1 MAAATPYAQA
11 NNLEGEITA
20 GRNGRYTSDIYNLI
34 GIAPTALE
42 PMGFALQ
49 SGSWPTN
56 TPASEKATKLQVLV
70 GSSTGY
76 NFQDSRKSYNS
87 PKRYRYEGQ
96 TDANGKELPPF
107 VDIDK
112 DKMTLTIK
120 TGEGSTEKSR
130 SWELEIVGVLEPDGA
145 KGYWTQSGIVLR
157 IQDMKMLQKIY
168 NDMTKTKEESKSYD
182 QVYVKVD
189 DLSNVTDVET
199 AIHDLGFTNTY
210 SMNQQREEMQKQVM
224 NSQMIFGGIAAVS
237 LLVAAINIINTMTMA
252 IYERTREIGV
262 MKVLGC
268 ELGNIRTMFLLE
280 SSTIGFIGGLIGLG
294 ISLIASFVLNNLSTL
309 GQGLDLSGRMGGGV
323 DMGGGGGAI
332 SQHKDNVDWESDID
346 PVGVRH
352 YENYQSQLHEM
363 LWKQFS
369 ARKYL
374 WAEFIWCMFDFASY
388 GRTEGDTKSQHDKG
402 LCTRERIPKDVYFFY
417 RSVWSSEKT
426 VYITERR
433 HEFRAC
439 NVPFV
444 KVYSNADAVELCI
457 NDVSHGRISR
467 SELSDDESTVFV
479 WKNIK
484 INLNL

>member
-1 MAAATPYAQA
+1 MKISDEISLSARNLLRRKGRTALTLVGVVIGTCMVVLMISLGIAQTKTNEEMLQSWGDLTQVQIYGYGMMQGSDGKPLYLDDAAIAGIKQIPHVAAATPYAQA

-34 GIAPTALE
+34 GIDPTALE

-309 GQGLDLSGRMGGGV
+309 GQGLDLSGLMGGGYY
-323 DMGGGGGAI
+323 MGGGGGTISIIPPWLMLAALVFATLVGLVAGILPANKAVKISALEAI
-332 SQHKDNVDWESDID
+332 
-346 PVGVRH
+346 
-352 YENYQSQLHEM
+352 
-363 LWKQFS
+363 
-369 ARKYL
+369 
-374 WAEFIWCMFDFASY
+374 
-388 GRTEGDTKSQHDKG
+388 
-402 LCTRERIPKDVYFFY
+402 
-417 RSVWSSEKT
+417 
-426 VYITERR
+426 R
-433 HEFRAC
+433 HE
-439 NVPFV
+439 
-444 KVYSNADAVELCI
+444 
-457 NDVSHGRISR
+457 
-467 SELSDDESTVFV
+467 
-479 WKNIK
+479 
-484 INLNL
+484 

>member
-1 MAAATPYAQA
+1 MKISDEISLSARNLLRRKGRTALTLVGVVIGTCMVVLMISLGIAQTKTNEEMLQSWGDLTQVQIYGYGTMMGSDGKPLYLDDAAIANIKQIPHVAAATPYAQA
-11 NNLEGEITA
+11 YNLEGEITA

-34 GIAPTALE
+34 GIDPTALE

-309 GQGLDLSGRMGGGV
+309 GQGLDLSGLMGGGYY
-323 DMGGGGGAI
+323 MGGGGGTISIIPPWLMLAALVFATLVGLVAGILPSNKAVKISALEAI
-332 SQHKDNVDWESDID
+332 
-346 PVGVRH
+346 
-352 YENYQSQLHEM
+352 
-363 LWKQFS
+363 
-369 ARKYL
+369 
-374 WAEFIWCMFDFASY
+374 
-388 GRTEGDTKSQHDKG
+388 
-402 LCTRERIPKDVYFFY
+402 
-417 RSVWSSEKT
+417 
-426 VYITERR
+426 R
-433 HEFRAC
+433 HE
-439 NVPFV
+439 
-444 KVYSNADAVELCI
+444 
-457 NDVSHGRISR
+457 
-467 SELSDDESTVFV
+467 
-479 WKNIK
+479 
-484 INLNL
+484 

>member
-1 MAAATPYAQA
+1 MKISDEISLSARNLLRRKGRTALTLVGVVIGTCMVVLMISLGIAQTKTNEEMLQSWGDLTQVQIYGYGTMMGSDGKPLYLDDAAIANIKQIPHVAAATPYAQA
-11 NNLEGEITA
+11 YNLEGEITA

-34 GIAPTALE
+34 GIDPTALE

-157 IQDMKMLQKIY
+157 IQPMKMLQKIY
-168 NDMTKTKEESKSYD
+168 NDMTKTKEESKSYE

-309 GQGLDLSGRMGGGV
+309 GQGLDLSGLMGGGYY
-323 DMGGGGGAI
+323 MGGGGGTISIIPPWLMLAALVFATLVGLVAGILPANKAVKISALEAI
-332 SQHKDNVDWESDID
+332 
-346 PVGVRH
+346 
-352 YENYQSQLHEM
+352 
-363 LWKQFS
+363 
-369 ARKYL
+369 
-374 WAEFIWCMFDFASY
+374 
-388 GRTEGDTKSQHDKG
+388 
-402 LCTRERIPKDVYFFY
+402 
-417 RSVWSSEKT
+417 
-426 VYITERR
+426 R
-433 HEFRAC
+433 HE
-439 NVPFV
+439 
-444 KVYSNADAVELCI
+444 
-457 NDVSHGRISR
+457 
-467 SELSDDESTVFV
+467 
-479 WKNIK
+479 
-484 INLNL
+484 

>member
-1 MAAATPYAQA
+1 MKISDEISLSARNLLRRKGRTALTLVGVVIGTCMVVLMISLGIAQTKTNEEMLQSWGDLTQVQIYGYGMMMGSDGKPLYLDDAAIANIKQIPHVAAATPYAQA
-11 NNLEGEITA
+11 YNLEGEITA

-34 GIAPTALE
+34 GIDPTALE

-76 NFQDSRKSYNS
+76 NFQDSRKSFNS

-157 IQDMKMLQKIY
+157 IQDMKMLQKLY

-182 QVYVKVD
+182 EVYVKVD

-199 AIHDLGFTNTY
+199 AIHELGFTNTY

-309 GQGLDLSGRMGGGV
+309 GQGLDLSGLMGGGYY
-323 DMGGGGGAI
+323 MGGGGGTISIIPPWLMLAALVFATLVGLVAGILPANKAVKISALEAI
-332 SQHKDNVDWESDID
+332 
-346 PVGVRH
+346 
-352 YENYQSQLHEM
+352 
-363 LWKQFS
+363 
-369 ARKYL
+369 
-374 WAEFIWCMFDFASY
+374 
-388 GRTEGDTKSQHDKG
+388 
-402 LCTRERIPKDVYFFY
+402 
-417 RSVWSSEKT
+417 
-426 VYITERR
+426 R
-433 HEFRAC
+433 HE
-439 NVPFV
+439 
-444 KVYSNADAVELCI
+444 
-457 NDVSHGRISR
+457 
-467 SELSDDESTVFV
+467 
-479 WKNIK
+479 
-484 INLNL
+484 

>member
-1 MAAATPYAQA
+1 MKISDEISLSARNLLRRKGRTALTLVGVVIGTCMVVLMISLGIAQTKTNEEMLQSWGDLTQVQIYGYGMMMSSDGKPLYLDDAAIANIKQIPHVAAATPYAQA
-11 NNLEGEITA
+11 YNLEGEITA

-34 GIAPTALE
+34 GIDPTALE

-168 NDMTKTKEESKSYD
+168 NDMTKTKEESKSYE

-309 GQGLDLSGRMGGGV
+309 GQGLDLSGLMGGGYY
-323 DMGGGGGAI
+323 MGGGGGTISIIPPWLMLAALVFATLVGLVAGILPANKAVKISALEAI
-332 SQHKDNVDWESDID
+332 
-346 PVGVRH
+346 
-352 YENYQSQLHEM
+352 
-363 LWKQFS
+363 
-369 ARKYL
+369 
-374 WAEFIWCMFDFASY
+374 
-388 GRTEGDTKSQHDKG
+388 
-402 LCTRERIPKDVYFFY
+402 
-417 RSVWSSEKT
+417 
-426 VYITERR
+426 R
-433 HEFRAC
+433 HE
-439 NVPFV
+439 
-444 KVYSNADAVELCI
+444 
-457 NDVSHGRISR
+457 
-467 SELSDDESTVFV
+467 
-479 WKNIK
+479 
-484 INLNL
+484 

>member
-1 MAAATPYAQA
+1 MKISDEISLSARNLLRRKGRTALTLVGVVIGTCMVVLMISLGIAQTKTNEEMLQSWGDLTQVQIYGYGMMMSNDGKPLYLDDAAIANIKQIPHVAAATPYAQA
-11 NNLEGEITA
+11 YNLEGEITA

-34 GIAPTALE
+34 GIDPTALE

-157 IQDMKMLQKIY
+157 IQDMKMLQKLY

-309 GQGLDLSGRMGGGV
+309 GQGLDLSGLMGGGYY
-323 DMGGGGGAI
+323 MGGGGGTISIIPPWLMLAALVFATLVGLVAGILPANKAVKISALEAI
-332 SQHKDNVDWESDID
+332 
-346 PVGVRH
+346 
-352 YENYQSQLHEM
+352 
-363 LWKQFS
+363 
-369 ARKYL
+369 
-374 WAEFIWCMFDFASY
+374 
-388 GRTEGDTKSQHDKG
+388 
-402 LCTRERIPKDVYFFY
+402 
-417 RSVWSSEKT
+417 
-426 VYITERR
+426 R
-433 HEFRAC
+433 HE
-439 NVPFV
+439 
-444 KVYSNADAVELCI
+444 
-457 NDVSHGRISR
+457 
-467 SELSDDESTVFV
+467 
-479 WKNIK
+479 
-484 INLNL
+484 

>member
-1 MAAATPYAQA
+1 MKISDEISLSARNLLRRKGRTALTLVGVVIGTCMVVLMISLGIAQTKTNEEMLQSWGDLTQVQIYGYGTMMGSDGKPLYLDDAAIANIKQIPHVAAATPYAQA
-11 NNLEGEITA
+11 YNLEGEITA

-34 GIAPTALE
+34 GIDPTALE

-76 NFQDSRKSYNS
+76 NFQDSRKSFNS

-157 IQDMKMLQKIY
+157 IQDMKMLQKVY

-189 DLSNVTDVET
+189 DLSNVTDVEA
-199 AIHDLGFTNTY
+199 AIHDMGFTNTY

-309 GQGLDLSGRMGGGV
+309 GQGLDLSGLMGGGYY
-323 DMGGGGGAI
+323 MGGGGGTISIIPPWLMLAALVFATLVGLVAGILPANKAVKISALEAI
-332 SQHKDNVDWESDID
+332 
-346 PVGVRH
+346 
-352 YENYQSQLHEM
+352 
-363 LWKQFS
+363 
-369 ARKYL
+369 
-374 WAEFIWCMFDFASY
+374 
-388 GRTEGDTKSQHDKG
+388 
-402 LCTRERIPKDVYFFY
+402 
-417 RSVWSSEKT
+417 
-426 VYITERR
+426 R
-433 HEFRAC
+433 HE
-439 NVPFV
+439 
-444 KVYSNADAVELCI
+444 
-457 NDVSHGRISR
+457 
-467 SELSDDESTVFV
+467 
-479 WKNIK
+479 
-484 INLNL
+484 

>member
-1 MAAATPYAQA
+1 MKISDEISLSARNLLRRKGRTALTLVGVVIGTCMVVLMISLGIAQTKTNEEMLKSWGDLTQVQIYGYGMMQGSDGKPLYLDDAAIANIKQIPHVAAATPYAQGY
-11 NNLEGEITA
+11 NLEGTITA
-20 GRNGRYTSDIYNLI
+20 GRNDRYTMDISNLI
-34 GIAPTALE
+34 GIDPTALE
-42 PMGFALQ
+42 PMGFTLQ

-76 NFQDSRKSYNS
+76 NFEDSRKSYNS

-130 SWELEIVGVLEPDGA
+130 SWQLEIVGVLEPDGA

-309 GQGLDLSGRMGGGV
+309 GQGLDLSGLMGGGYY
-323 DMGGGGGAI
+323 MGGGGGTISIIPPWLMLAALVFATLVGLVAGILPANKAVKISALEAI
-332 SQHKDNVDWESDID
+332 
-346 PVGVRH
+346 
-352 YENYQSQLHEM
+352 
-363 LWKQFS
+363 
-369 ARKYL
+369 
-374 WAEFIWCMFDFASY
+374 
-388 GRTEGDTKSQHDKG
+388 
-402 LCTRERIPKDVYFFY
+402 
-417 RSVWSSEKT
+417 
-426 VYITERR
+426 R
-433 HEFRAC
+433 HE
-439 NVPFV
+439 
-444 KVYSNADAVELCI
+444 
-457 NDVSHGRISR
+457 
-467 SELSDDESTVFV
+467 
-479 WKNIK
+479 
-484 INLNL
+484 

>member
-1 MAAATPYAQA
+1 MKISDEISLSARNLLRRKGRTALTLVGVVIGTCMVVLMISLGIAQTKTNEEMLQSWGDLTQVQIYGYGTMMGSDGKPLYLDDAAITNIKQIPHVAAATPYAQSY
-11 NNLEGEITA
+11 NLEGEITA
-20 GRNGRYTSDIYNLI
+20 GRNDRYTSDIYNLI
-34 GIAPTALE
+34 GIDPTALE

-49 SGSWPTN
+49 SGSWLTN

-130 SWELEIVGVLEPDGA
+130 SWELEVVGVLEPDGA

-157 IQDMKMLQKIY
+157 IQDMKMLQKLY

-189 DLSNVTDVET
+189 DLSYVTDVEN
-199 AIHDLGFTNTY
+199 AIHELGFSNTY

-309 GQGLDLSGRMGGGV
+309 GQGLDLSGLMGGGYY
-323 DMGGGGGAI
+323 MGGGGGTISIIPPWLMLAALVFATLVGLVAGILPANKAVKISALEAI
-332 SQHKDNVDWESDID
+332 
-346 PVGVRH
+346 
-352 YENYQSQLHEM
+352 
-363 LWKQFS
+363 
-369 ARKYL
+369 
-374 WAEFIWCMFDFASY
+374 
-388 GRTEGDTKSQHDKG
+388 
-402 LCTRERIPKDVYFFY
+402 
-417 RSVWSSEKT
+417 
-426 VYITERR
+426 R
-433 HEFRAC
+433 HE
-439 NVPFV
+439 
-444 KVYSNADAVELCI
+444 
-457 NDVSHGRISR
+457 
-467 SELSDDESTVFV
+467 
-479 WKNIK
+479 
-484 INLNL
+484 

>member
-1 MAAATPYAQA
+1 MKISDEISLSARNLLRRKGRTALTLVGVVIGTCMVVLMISLGIAQTKTNEEMLQSWGDLTQVQIYGYGMMMSSDGKPLYLDDAAIANIKQIPHVAAATPYAQA
-11 NNLEGEITA
+11 YNLEGEITA

-34 GIAPTALE
+34 GIDPTALE

-168 NDMTKTKEESKSYD
+168 NDMTKTKEESKSYE

-280 SSTIGFIGGLIGLG
+280 SSTIGFIGGLIGVG

-309 GQGLDLSGRMGGGV
+309 GQGLDLSGLMGGGYY
-323 DMGGGGGAI
+323 MGGGGGTISIIPPWLMLAALVFATLVGLVAGILPANKAVKISALEAI
-332 SQHKDNVDWESDID
+332 
-346 PVGVRH
+346 
-352 YENYQSQLHEM
+352 
-363 LWKQFS
+363 
-369 ARKYL
+369 
-374 WAEFIWCMFDFASY
+374 
-388 GRTEGDTKSQHDKG
+388 
-402 LCTRERIPKDVYFFY
+402 
-417 RSVWSSEKT
+417 
-426 VYITERR
+426 R
-433 HEFRAC
+433 HE
-439 NVPFV
+439 
-444 KVYSNADAVELCI
+444 
-457 NDVSHGRISR
+457 
-467 SELSDDESTVFV
+467 
-479 WKNIK
+479 
-484 INLNL
+484 

>member
-1 MAAATPYAQA
+1 MKISDEISLSARNLLRRKGRTALTLVGVVIGTCMVVLMISLGIAQTKTNEEMLQSWGDLTQVQIYGYGMMMSNDGKPLYLDDAAIANIKQIPHVAAATPYAQA
-11 NNLEGEITA
+11 YNLEGEITA

-34 GIAPTALE
+34 GIDPTALE

-157 IQDMKMLQKIY
+157 IQDMKMLQKLY

-189 DLSNVTDVET
+189 DLSYVTDVEN
-199 AIHDLGFTNTY
+199 AIHELGFTNTY

-224 NSQMIFGGIAAVS
+224 KSQMIFGGIAAVS

-280 SSTIGFIGGLIGLG
+280 SSTIGFIGGLIGLC

-309 GQGLDLSGRMGGGV
+309 GQGLDLSGLMGGGYY
-323 DMGGGGGAI
+323 MGGGGGTISIIPPWLMLAALVFATLVGLVAGILPANKAVKISALEAI
-332 SQHKDNVDWESDID
+332 
-346 PVGVRH
+346 
-352 YENYQSQLHEM
+352 
-363 LWKQFS
+363 
-369 ARKYL
+369 
-374 WAEFIWCMFDFASY
+374 
-388 GRTEGDTKSQHDKG
+388 
-402 LCTRERIPKDVYFFY
+402 
-417 RSVWSSEKT
+417 
-426 VYITERR
+426 R
-433 HEFRAC
+433 HE
-439 NVPFV
+439 
-444 KVYSNADAVELCI
+444 
-457 NDVSHGRISR
+457 
-467 SELSDDESTVFV
+467 
-479 WKNIK
+479 
-484 INLNL
+484 

>member
-1 MAAATPYAQA
+1 MKISDEISLSARNLLRRKGRTALTLVGVVIGTCMVVLMISLGIAQTKTNEEMLQSWGDLTQVQIYGYGMMQGSDGKPLYLDDAAIANIKQIPHVAAATPYAQGY
-11 NNLEGEITA
+11 NLEGTITA
-20 GRNGRYTSDIYNLI
+20 GRNDRYTMDISNLI
-34 GIAPTALE
+34 GIDPTALE
-42 PMGFALQ
+42 PMGFTLQ

-96 TDANGKELPPF
+96 TDATGKELPPF

-309 GQGLDLSGRMGGGV
+309 GQGLDLSGLMGGGYY
-323 DMGGGGGAI
+323 MGGGGGTISIIPPWLMLAALVFATLVGLVAGILPANKAVKISALEAI
-332 SQHKDNVDWESDID
+332 
-346 PVGVRH
+346 
-352 YENYQSQLHEM
+352 
-363 LWKQFS
+363 
-369 ARKYL
+369 
-374 WAEFIWCMFDFASY
+374 
-388 GRTEGDTKSQHDKG
+388 
-402 LCTRERIPKDVYFFY
+402 
-417 RSVWSSEKT
+417 
-426 VYITERR
+426 R
-433 HEFRAC
+433 HE
-439 NVPFV
+439 
-444 KVYSNADAVELCI
+444 
-457 NDVSHGRISR
+457 
-467 SELSDDESTVFV
+467 
-479 WKNIK
+479 
-484 INLNL
+484 

>member
-1 MAAATPYAQA
+1 MKISDEISLSARNLLRRKGRTALTLVGVVIGTCMVVLMISLGIAQTKTNEEMLQSWGDLTQVQIYGYGTMMGSDGKPLYLDDAAITNIKQIPHVAAATPYAQA
-11 NNLEGEITA
+11 YNLEGEITA

-34 GIAPTALE
+34 GIDPTALE

-168 NDMTKTKEESKSYD
+168 NDMTKTKEESKSYE

-199 AIHDLGFTNTY
+199 AIHDMGFTNTY

-309 GQGLDLSGRMGGGV
+309 GQGLDLSGLMGGGYY
-323 DMGGGGGAI
+323 MGGGGGTISIIPPWLMLAALVFATLVGLVAGILPANKAVKISALEAI
-332 SQHKDNVDWESDID
+332 
-346 PVGVRH
+346 
-352 YENYQSQLHEM
+352 
-363 LWKQFS
+363 
-369 ARKYL
+369 
-374 WAEFIWCMFDFASY
+374 
-388 GRTEGDTKSQHDKG
+388 
-402 LCTRERIPKDVYFFY
+402 
-417 RSVWSSEKT
+417 
-426 VYITERR
+426 R
-433 HEFRAC
+433 HE
-439 NVPFV
+439 
-444 KVYSNADAVELCI
+444 
-457 NDVSHGRISR
+457 
-467 SELSDDESTVFV
+467 
-479 WKNIK
+479 
-484 INLNL
+484 

>member
-1 MAAATPYAQA
+1 MKISDEISLSARNLLRRKGRTALTLVGVVIGTCMVVLMISLGIAQTKTNEEMLQSWGDLTQVQIYGYGMMMSGDGKPLYLDDAAIATIKQIPHVAAATPYAQA
-11 NNLEGEITA
+11 YNLEGEITA

-34 GIAPTALE
+34 GIDPTALE

-49 SGSWPTN
+49 RGSWPTN

-76 NFQDSRKSYNS
+76 NFQDSRKSFNS

-130 SWELEIVGVLEPDGA
+130 SWELEVVGVLEPDGA

-157 IQDMKMLQKIY
+157 IQDMKMLQKLY

-189 DLSNVTDVET
+189 DLSYVTDVEN
-199 AIHDLGFTNTY
+199 AIHELGFTNTY

-224 NSQMIFGGIAAVS
+224 KSQMIFGGIAAVS

-280 SSTIGFIGGLIGLG
+280 SSTIGFIGGLIGLC

-309 GQGLDLSGRMGGGV
+309 GQGLDLSGLMGGGYY
-323 DMGGGGGAI
+323 MGGGGGTISIIPPWLMLAALVFATLVGLVAGILPANQAVKISALEAI
-332 SQHKDNVDWESDID
+332 
-346 PVGVRH
+346 
-352 YENYQSQLHEM
+352 
-363 LWKQFS
+363 
-369 ARKYL
+369 
-374 WAEFIWCMFDFASY
+374 
-388 GRTEGDTKSQHDKG
+388 
-402 LCTRERIPKDVYFFY
+402 
-417 RSVWSSEKT
+417 
-426 VYITERR
+426 R
-433 HEFRAC
+433 HE
-439 NVPFV
+439 
-444 KVYSNADAVELCI
+444 
-457 NDVSHGRISR
+457 
-467 SELSDDESTVFV
+467 
-479 WKNIK
+479 
-484 INLNL
+484 

>member
-1 MAAATPYAQA
+1 MKISDEISLSARNLLRRKGRTALTLVGVVIGTCMVVLMISLGIAQTKTNEEMLQSWGDLTQVQIYGYGTMMGSDGKPLYLDDAAIANIKQIPHVAAATPYAQSY
-11 NNLEGEITA
+11 NLEGEITA
-20 GRNGRYTSDIYNLI
+20 GRNDRYTSDIYNLI
-34 GIAPTALE
+34 GIDPTALE

-309 GQGLDLSGRMGGGV
+309 GQGLDLSGLMGGGYY
-323 DMGGGGGAI
+323 MGGGGGTISIIPPWLMLAALVFATLVGLVAGILPANKAVKISALEAI
-332 SQHKDNVDWESDID
+332 
-346 PVGVRH
+346 
-352 YENYQSQLHEM
+352 
-363 LWKQFS
+363 
-369 ARKYL
+369 
-374 WAEFIWCMFDFASY
+374 
-388 GRTEGDTKSQHDKG
+388 
-402 LCTRERIPKDVYFFY
+402 
-417 RSVWSSEKT
+417 
-426 VYITERR
+426 R
-433 HEFRAC
+433 HE
-439 NVPFV
+439 
-444 KVYSNADAVELCI
+444 
-457 NDVSHGRISR
+457 
-467 SELSDDESTVFV
+467 
-479 WKNIK
+479 
-484 INLNL
+484 

>member
-1 MAAATPYAQA
+1 MKISDEISLSARNLLRRKGRTALTLVGVVIGTCMVVLMISLGIAQTKTNEEMLQSWGDLTQVQIYGYGMMMGSDGKPLYLDDAAIANIKQIPHVAAATPYAQA

-34 GIAPTALE
+34 GIDPTALE

-56 TPASEKATKLQVLV
+56 APASEKATKLQVLV

-157 IQDMKMLQKIY
+157 IQDMKMLQKLY

-309 GQGLDLSGRMGGGV
+309 GQGLDLSGLMGGGYY
-323 DMGGGGGAI
+323 MGGGGGTISIIPPWLMLAALVFATLVGLVAGILPVNKAVKISALEAI
-332 SQHKDNVDWESDID
+332 
-346 PVGVRH
+346 
-352 YENYQSQLHEM
+352 
-363 LWKQFS
+363 
-369 ARKYL
+369 
-374 WAEFIWCMFDFASY
+374 
-388 GRTEGDTKSQHDKG
+388 
-402 LCTRERIPKDVYFFY
+402 
-417 RSVWSSEKT
+417 
-426 VYITERR
+426 R
-433 HEFRAC
+433 HE
-439 NVPFV
+439 
-444 KVYSNADAVELCI
+444 
-457 NDVSHGRISR
+457 
-467 SELSDDESTVFV
+467 
-479 WKNIK
+479 
-484 INLNL
+484 

>member
-1 MAAATPYAQA
+1 MKISDEISLSARNLLRRKGRTALTLVGVVIGTCMVVLMISLGIAQTKTNEEMLQSWGDLTQVQIYGYGMMMGSDGKPLYLDDAAIANIKQIPHVAAATPYAQA

-34 GIAPTALE
+34 GIDPTALE

-76 NFQDSRKSYNS
+76 NFQDSRKSFNS

-309 GQGLDLSGRMGGGV
+309 GQGLDLSGLMGGGYY
-323 DMGGGGGAI
+323 MGGGGGTISIIPPWLMLAALVFATLVGLVAGILPANKAVKISALEAI
-332 SQHKDNVDWESDID
+332 
-346 PVGVRH
+346 
-352 YENYQSQLHEM
+352 
-363 LWKQFS
+363 
-369 ARKYL
+369 
-374 WAEFIWCMFDFASY
+374 
-388 GRTEGDTKSQHDKG
+388 
-402 LCTRERIPKDVYFFY
+402 
-417 RSVWSSEKT
+417 
-426 VYITERR
+426 R
-433 HEFRAC
+433 HE
-439 NVPFV
+439 
-444 KVYSNADAVELCI
+444 
-457 NDVSHGRISR
+457 
-467 SELSDDESTVFV
+467 
-479 WKNIK
+479 
-484 INLNL
+484 

>member
-1 MAAATPYAQA
+1 MKISDEISLSARNLLRRKGRTALTLVGVVIGTCMVVLMISLGIAQTKTNEEMLQSWGDLTQVQIYGYGTMMGSDGKPLYLDDAAIANIKQIPHVAAATPYAQA
-11 NNLEGEITA
+11 YNLEGEITA

-34 GIAPTALE
+34 GIDPTALE

-120 TGEGSTEKSR
+120 TGEGSTEMSR

-145 KGYWTQSGIVLR
+145 KGYLTQSGIVLR

-309 GQGLDLSGRMGGGV
+309 GQGLDLSGLMGGGYY
-323 DMGGGGGAI
+323 MGGGGGTISIIPPWLMLAALVFATLVGLVAGILPANKAVKISALEAI
-332 SQHKDNVDWESDID
+332 
-346 PVGVRH
+346 
-352 YENYQSQLHEM
+352 
-363 LWKQFS
+363 
-369 ARKYL
+369 
-374 WAEFIWCMFDFASY
+374 
-388 GRTEGDTKSQHDKG
+388 
-402 LCTRERIPKDVYFFY
+402 
-417 RSVWSSEKT
+417 
-426 VYITERR
+426 R
-433 HEFRAC
+433 HE
-439 NVPFV
+439 
-444 KVYSNADAVELCI
+444 
-457 NDVSHGRISR
+457 
-467 SELSDDESTVFV
+467 
-479 WKNIK
+479 
-484 INLNL
+484 

>member
-1 MAAATPYAQA
+1 MKISDEISLSARNLLRRKGRTALTLVGVVIGTCMVVLMISLGIAQTKTNEEMLQSWGDLTQVQIYGYGTMMGSDGKPLYLDDAAIANIKQIPHVAAATPYAQA
-11 NNLEGEITA
+11 YNLEGEITA

-34 GIAPTALE
+34 GIDPTALE

-49 SGSWPTN
+49 NGSWPTN

-76 NFQDSRKSYNS
+76 NFQDSRKSSNS

-96 TDANGKELPPF
+96 TDVNGKELPPF

-120 TGEGSTEKSR
+120 TGEGSTEKSL
-130 SWELEIVGVLEPDGA
+130 SWELEVVGVLEPDGA

-157 IQDMKMLQKIY
+157 IQDMKMLQKLY

-182 QVYVKVD
+182 EVYVKVD

-280 SSTIGFIGGLIGLG
+280 SSTIGFIGGLIGVG

-309 GQGLDLSGRMGGGV
+309 GQGLDLSGLMGGGYY
-323 DMGGGGGAI
+323 MGGGGGTISIIPPWLMLAALVFATLVGLVAGILPANKAVKISALEAI
-332 SQHKDNVDWESDID
+332 
-346 PVGVRH
+346 
-352 YENYQSQLHEM
+352 
-363 LWKQFS
+363 
-369 ARKYL
+369 
-374 WAEFIWCMFDFASY
+374 
-388 GRTEGDTKSQHDKG
+388 
-402 LCTRERIPKDVYFFY
+402 
-417 RSVWSSEKT
+417 
-426 VYITERR
+426 R
-433 HEFRAC
+433 HE
-439 NVPFV
+439 
-444 KVYSNADAVELCI
+444 
-457 NDVSHGRISR
+457 
-467 SELSDDESTVFV
+467 
-479 WKNIK
+479 
-484 INLNL
+484 

>member
-1 MAAATPYAQA
+1 MKISDEISLSARNLLRRKGRTALTLVGVVIGTCMVVLMISLGIAQTKTNEEMLQSWGDLTQVQIYGYGTMMGSDGKPLYLDDAAIANIKQIPHVAAATPYAQA
-11 NNLEGEITA
+11 YNLEGEITA

-34 GIAPTALE
+34 GIDPTALE

-130 SWELEIVGVLEPDGA
+130 SWELEVVGVLEPDGA

-157 IQDMKMLQKIY
+157 IQDMKMLQKLY

-309 GQGLDLSGRMGGGV
+309 GQGLDLSGLMGGGYY
-323 DMGGGGGAI
+323 MGGGGGTISIIPPWLMLAALVFATLVGLVAGILPANKAVKISALEAI
-332 SQHKDNVDWESDID
+332 
-346 PVGVRH
+346 
-352 YENYQSQLHEM
+352 
-363 LWKQFS
+363 
-369 ARKYL
+369 
-374 WAEFIWCMFDFASY
+374 
-388 GRTEGDTKSQHDKG
+388 
-402 LCTRERIPKDVYFFY
+402 
-417 RSVWSSEKT
+417 
-426 VYITERR
+426 R
-433 HEFRAC
+433 HE
-439 NVPFV
+439 
-444 KVYSNADAVELCI
+444 
-457 NDVSHGRISR
+457 
-467 SELSDDESTVFV
+467 
-479 WKNIK
+479 
-484 INLNL
+484 

>member
-1 MAAATPYAQA
+1 MKISDEISLSARNLLRRKGRTALTLVGVVIGTCMVVLMISLGIAQTKTNEEMLQSWGDLTQVQIYGYGTMMGSDGKPLYLDDAAIANIKQIPHVAAATPYAQA
-11 NNLEGEITA
+11 YNLEGEITA

-34 GIAPTALE
+34 GIDPTALE

-309 GQGLDLSGRMGGGV
+309 GQGLDLSGLMGGGYY
-323 DMGGGGGAI
+323 MGGGGGTISIIPPWLMLAALVFATLVGLGAGILPANKAVKISALEAI
-332 SQHKDNVDWESDID
+332 
-346 PVGVRH
+346 
-352 YENYQSQLHEM
+352 
-363 LWKQFS
+363 
-369 ARKYL
+369 
-374 WAEFIWCMFDFASY
+374 
-388 GRTEGDTKSQHDKG
+388 
-402 LCTRERIPKDVYFFY
+402 
-417 RSVWSSEKT
+417 
-426 VYITERR
+426 R
-433 HEFRAC
+433 HE
-439 NVPFV
+439 
-444 KVYSNADAVELCI
+444 
-457 NDVSHGRISR
+457 
-467 SELSDDESTVFV
+467 
-479 WKNIK
+479 
-484 INLNL
+484 

>member
-1 MAAATPYAQA
+1 MKISDEISLSARNLLRRKGRTALTLVGVVIGTCMVVLMISLGIAQTKTNEEMLQSWGDLTQVQIYGYGTMMGSDGKPLYLDDAAIANIKQIPHVAAATPYAQA
-11 NNLEGEITA
+11 YNLEGEITA

-34 GIAPTALE
+34 GIDPTALE

-168 NDMTKTKEESKSYD
+168 NDMTKTKEESKSYE

-199 AIHDLGFTNTY
+199 AIHDLGLTNTY

-309 GQGLDLSGRMGGGV
+309 GQGLDLSGLMGGGYY
-323 DMGGGGGAI
+323 MGGGGGTISIIPPWLMLAALVFATLVGLVAGILPANKAVKISALEAI
-332 SQHKDNVDWESDID
+332 
-346 PVGVRH
+346 
-352 YENYQSQLHEM
+352 
-363 LWKQFS
+363 
-369 ARKYL
+369 
-374 WAEFIWCMFDFASY
+374 
-388 GRTEGDTKSQHDKG
+388 
-402 LCTRERIPKDVYFFY
+402 
-417 RSVWSSEKT
+417 
-426 VYITERR
+426 R
-433 HEFRAC
+433 HE
-439 NVPFV
+439 
-444 KVYSNADAVELCI
+444 
-457 NDVSHGRISR
+457 
-467 SELSDDESTVFV
+467 
-479 WKNIK
+479 
-484 INLNL
+484 

>member
-1 MAAATPYAQA
+1 MKISDEISLSARNLLRRKGRTALTLVGVVIGTCMVVLMISLGIAQTKTNEEMLQSWGDLTQVQIYGYGMMMGSDGKPLYLDDAAIANIKQIPHVAAATPYAQA
-11 NNLEGEITA
+11 YNLEGEITA

-34 GIAPTALE
+34 GIDPTALE

-76 NFQDSRKSYNS
+76 NFEDSRKSYNS

-96 TDANGKELPPF
+96 TDASGKELPPF

-157 IQDMKMLQKIY
+157 IQDMKMLQKVY
-168 NDMTKTKEESKSYD
+168 NDMTKTKEESKSYE

-309 GQGLDLSGRMGGGV
+309 GQGLDLSGLMGGGYY
-323 DMGGGGGAI
+323 MGGGGGTISIIPPWLMLAALVFATLVGLVAGILPANKAVKISALEAI
-332 SQHKDNVDWESDID
+332 
-346 PVGVRH
+346 
-352 YENYQSQLHEM
+352 
-363 LWKQFS
+363 
-369 ARKYL
+369 
-374 WAEFIWCMFDFASY
+374 
-388 GRTEGDTKSQHDKG
+388 
-402 LCTRERIPKDVYFFY
+402 
-417 RSVWSSEKT
+417 
-426 VYITERR
+426 R
-433 HEFRAC
+433 HE
-439 NVPFV
+439 
-444 KVYSNADAVELCI
+444 
-457 NDVSHGRISR
+457 
-467 SELSDDESTVFV
+467 
-479 WKNIK
+479 
-484 INLNL
+484 

>member
-1 MAAATPYAQA
+1 MKISDEISLSARNLLRRKGRTALTLVGVVIGTCMVVLMISLGIAQTKTNEEMLQSWGDLTQVQIYGYGMMMGSDGKPLYLDDAAIANIKQIPHVAAATPYAQA
-11 NNLEGEITA
+11 YNLEGEITA

-34 GIAPTALE
+34 GIDPTALE

-309 GQGLDLSGRMGGGV
+309 GQGLDLSGMMGGGYY
-323 DMGGGGGAI
+323 MGGGGGTISIIPPWLMLAALVFATLVGLVAGILPANKAVKISALEAI
-332 SQHKDNVDWESDID
+332 
-346 PVGVRH
+346 
-352 YENYQSQLHEM
+352 
-363 LWKQFS
+363 
-369 ARKYL
+369 
-374 WAEFIWCMFDFASY
+374 
-388 GRTEGDTKSQHDKG
+388 
-402 LCTRERIPKDVYFFY
+402 
-417 RSVWSSEKT
+417 
-426 VYITERR
+426 R
-433 HEFRAC
+433 HE
-439 NVPFV
+439 
-444 KVYSNADAVELCI
+444 
-457 NDVSHGRISR
+457 
-467 SELSDDESTVFV
+467 
-479 WKNIK
+479 
-484 INLNL
+484 

>member
-1 MAAATPYAQA
+1 MKISDEISLSARNLLRRKGRTALTLVGVVIGTCMVVLMISLGIAQTKTNEEMLQSWGDLTQVQIYGYGMMMGSDGKPLYLDDAAIASIKQIPHVAAATPYAQA

-34 GIAPTALE
+34 GIDPTALE

-49 SGSWPTN
+49 SGSWLTN

-280 SSTIGFIGGLIGLG
+280 SSTIGFIGGLIGVG

-309 GQGLDLSGRMGGGV
+309 GQGLDLSGLMGGGYY
-323 DMGGGGGAI
+323 MGGGGGTISIIPPWLMLAALVFATLVGLVAGILPANKAVKISALEAI
-332 SQHKDNVDWESDID
+332 
-346 PVGVRH
+346 
-352 YENYQSQLHEM
+352 
-363 LWKQFS
+363 
-369 ARKYL
+369 
-374 WAEFIWCMFDFASY
+374 
-388 GRTEGDTKSQHDKG
+388 
-402 LCTRERIPKDVYFFY
+402 
-417 RSVWSSEKT
+417 
-426 VYITERR
+426 R
-433 HEFRAC
+433 HE
-439 NVPFV
+439 
-444 KVYSNADAVELCI
+444 
-457 NDVSHGRISR
+457 
-467 SELSDDESTVFV
+467 
-479 WKNIK
+479 
-484 INLNL
+484 

>member
-1 MAAATPYAQA
+1 MKISDEISLSARNLLRRKGRTALTLVGVVIGTCMVVLMISLGIAQTKTNEEMLQSWGDLTQVQIYGYGMMQGSDGKPLYLDDAAIANIKQIPHVAAATPYAQA

-34 GIAPTALE
+34 GIDPTALE

-199 AIHDLGFTNTY
+199 AIHELGFTNTY

-280 SSTIGFIGGLIGLG
+280 SSTIGFIGGLIGVG

-309 GQGLDLSGRMGGGV
+309 GQGLDLSGLMGGGYY
-323 DMGGGGGAI
+323 MGGGGGTISIIPPWLMLAALVFATLVGLVAGILPANKAVKISALEAI
-332 SQHKDNVDWESDID
+332 
-346 PVGVRH
+346 
-352 YENYQSQLHEM
+352 
-363 LWKQFS
+363 
-369 ARKYL
+369 
-374 WAEFIWCMFDFASY
+374 
-388 GRTEGDTKSQHDKG
+388 
-402 LCTRERIPKDVYFFY
+402 
-417 RSVWSSEKT
+417 
-426 VYITERR
+426 R
-433 HEFRAC
+433 HE
-439 NVPFV
+439 
-444 KVYSNADAVELCI
+444 
-457 NDVSHGRISR
+457 
-467 SELSDDESTVFV
+467 
-479 WKNIK
+479 
-484 INLNL
+484 

>member
-1 MAAATPYAQA
+1 MKISDEISLSARNLLRRKGRTALTLVGVVIGTCMVVLMISLGIAQTKTNEEMLQSWGDLTQVQIYGYGMMMSSDGKPLYLDDAAIANIKQIPHVAAATPYAQA
-11 NNLEGEITA
+11 YNLEGEITA

-34 GIAPTALE
+34 GIDPTALE

-76 NFQDSRKSYNS
+76 NFQDSRKSSNS

-130 SWELEIVGVLEPDGA
+130 SWELEVVGVLEPDGA

-157 IQDMKMLQKIY
+157 IQDMKMLQKLY

-224 NSQMIFGGIAAVS
+224 KSQMIFGGIAAVS

-309 GQGLDLSGRMGGGV
+309 GQGLDLSGLMGGGYY
-323 DMGGGGGAI
+323 MGGGGGTISIIPPWLMLAALVFATLVGLVAGILPANKAVKISALEAI
-332 SQHKDNVDWESDID
+332 
-346 PVGVRH
+346 
-352 YENYQSQLHEM
+352 
-363 LWKQFS
+363 
-369 ARKYL
+369 
-374 WAEFIWCMFDFASY
+374 
-388 GRTEGDTKSQHDKG
+388 
-402 LCTRERIPKDVYFFY
+402 
-417 RSVWSSEKT
+417 
-426 VYITERR
+426 R
-433 HEFRAC
+433 HE
-439 NVPFV
+439 
-444 KVYSNADAVELCI
+444 
-457 NDVSHGRISR
+457 
-467 SELSDDESTVFV
+467 
-479 WKNIK
+479 
-484 INLNL
+484 

>member
-1 MAAATPYAQA
+1 MKISDEISLSARNLLRRKGRTALTLVGVVIGTCMVVLMISLGIAQTKTNEEMLQSWGDLTQVQIYGYGMMMGSDGKPLYLDDAAITNIKQIPHVAAATPYAQA

-34 GIAPTALE
+34 GIDPTALE

-199 AIHDLGFTNTY
+199 AIHELGFTNTY

-309 GQGLDLSGRMGGGV
+309 GQGLDLSGLMGGGYY
-323 DMGGGGGAI
+323 MGGGGGTISIIPPWLMLAALVFATLVGLVAGILPANKAVKISALEAI
-332 SQHKDNVDWESDID
+332 
-346 PVGVRH
+346 
-352 YENYQSQLHEM
+352 
-363 LWKQFS
+363 
-369 ARKYL
+369 
-374 WAEFIWCMFDFASY
+374 
-388 GRTEGDTKSQHDKG
+388 
-402 LCTRERIPKDVYFFY
+402 
-417 RSVWSSEKT
+417 
-426 VYITERR
+426 R
-433 HEFRAC
+433 HE
-439 NVPFV
+439 
-444 KVYSNADAVELCI
+444 
-457 NDVSHGRISR
+457 
-467 SELSDDESTVFV
+467 
-479 WKNIK
+479 
-484 INLNL
+484 

>member
-1 MAAATPYAQA
+1 MKISDEISLSARNLLRRKGRTALTLVGVVIGTCMVVLMISLGIAQTKTNEEMLQSWGDLTQVQIYGYGTMMGSDGKPLYLDDAAIANIKQIPHVAAATPYAQA
-11 NNLEGEITA
+11 YNLEGEITA

-34 GIAPTALE
+34 GIDPTALE

-189 DLSNVTDVET
+189 DLSNVTDVEA
-199 AIHDLGFTNTY
+199 AIHDMGFTNTY

-309 GQGLDLSGRMGGGV
+309 GQGLDLSGLMGGGYY
-323 DMGGGGGAI
+323 MGGGGGTISIIPPWLMLAALVFATLVGLVAGILPANKAVKISALEAI
-332 SQHKDNVDWESDID
+332 
-346 PVGVRH
+346 
-352 YENYQSQLHEM
+352 
-363 LWKQFS
+363 
-369 ARKYL
+369 
-374 WAEFIWCMFDFASY
+374 
-388 GRTEGDTKSQHDKG
+388 
-402 LCTRERIPKDVYFFY
+402 
-417 RSVWSSEKT
+417 
-426 VYITERR
+426 R
-433 HEFRAC
+433 HE
-439 NVPFV
+439 
-444 KVYSNADAVELCI
+444 
-457 NDVSHGRISR
+457 
-467 SELSDDESTVFV
+467 
-479 WKNIK
+479 
-484 INLNL
+484 

>member
-1 MAAATPYAQA
+1 MKISDEISLSARNLLRRKGRTALTLVGVVIGTCMVVLMISLGIAQTKTNEEMLQSWGDLTQVQIYGYGTMMGSDGKPLYLDDAAITNIKQIPHVAAATPYAQA
-11 NNLEGEITA
+11 YNLEGEITA

-34 GIAPTALE
+34 GIDPTALE

-56 TPASEKATKLQVLV
+56 APASEKATKLQVLV

-130 SWELEIVGVLEPDGA
+130 SWELEVVGVLEPDGA

-157 IQDMKMLQKIY
+157 IQDMKMLQKVY
-168 NDMTKTKEESKSYD
+168 NDMTKTKEESKSYE

-294 ISLIASFVLNNLSTL
+294 VSLIASFVLNNLSTL
-309 GQGLDLSGRMGGGV
+309 GQGLDLSGLMGGGYY
-323 DMGGGGGAI
+323 MGGGGGTISIIPPWLMLAALVFATLVGLVAGILPANKAVKISALEAI
-332 SQHKDNVDWESDID
+332 
-346 PVGVRH
+346 
-352 YENYQSQLHEM
+352 
-363 LWKQFS
+363 
-369 ARKYL
+369 
-374 WAEFIWCMFDFASY
+374 
-388 GRTEGDTKSQHDKG
+388 
-402 LCTRERIPKDVYFFY
+402 
-417 RSVWSSEKT
+417 
-426 VYITERR
+426 R
-433 HEFRAC
+433 HE
-439 NVPFV
+439 
-444 KVYSNADAVELCI
+444 
-457 NDVSHGRISR
+457 
-467 SELSDDESTVFV
+467 
-479 WKNIK
+479 
-484 INLNL
+484 

>member
-1 MAAATPYAQA
+1 MKISDEISLSARNLLRRKGRTALTLVGVVIGTCMVVLMISLGIAQTKTNEEMLQSWGDLTQVQIYGYGMMQGSDGKPLYLDDAAIANIKQIPHVAAATPYAQA
-11 NNLEGEITA
+11 YNLEGEITA

-34 GIAPTALE
+34 GIDPTALE

-210 SMNQQREEMQKQVM
+210 SMNQQREVMQKQVM

-280 SSTIGFIGGLIGLG
+280 SSTIGFIGGLIGVG

-309 GQGLDLSGRMGGGV
+309 GQGLDLSGLMGGGYY
-323 DMGGGGGAI
+323 MGGGGGTISIIPPWLMLAALVFATLVGLVAGILPANKAVKISALEAI
-332 SQHKDNVDWESDID
+332 
-346 PVGVRH
+346 
-352 YENYQSQLHEM
+352 
-363 LWKQFS
+363 
-369 ARKYL
+369 
-374 WAEFIWCMFDFASY
+374 
-388 GRTEGDTKSQHDKG
+388 
-402 LCTRERIPKDVYFFY
+402 
-417 RSVWSSEKT
+417 
-426 VYITERR
+426 R
-433 HEFRAC
+433 HE
-439 NVPFV
+439 
-444 KVYSNADAVELCI
+444 
-457 NDVSHGRISR
+457 
-467 SELSDDESTVFV
+467 
-479 WKNIK
+479 
-484 INLNL
+484 